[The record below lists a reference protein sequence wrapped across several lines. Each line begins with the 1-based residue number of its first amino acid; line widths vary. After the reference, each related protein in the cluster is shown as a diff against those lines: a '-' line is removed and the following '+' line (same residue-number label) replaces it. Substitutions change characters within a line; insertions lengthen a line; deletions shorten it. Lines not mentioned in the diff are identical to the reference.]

1 VLAEHGRTLLAQMP
15 APSML
20 SAPLDASQ
28 TRLTEAPSVAG
39 LEPVL
44 AGLLPVLLQ
53 HQGHLLCIKE
63 AATGRFV
70 HVNAGMAAFL
80 QKPASALVGVTDGD
94 LFDSSIATALRSADL
109 SVQGSAEPAISD
121 HRFEWAGLRREFSV
135 LRLLVESG
143 TQTLLCCVWHDRGAE
158 RLKEAQ
164 LRIALEQ
171 LELEQRANDALRREI
186 KDQGLRDAQV
196 GLYTRAHFEDQL
208 RREIDLSVREH
219 REFALV
225 LVDID
230 PWSETVRQNGPEAQL
245 RVVKSLGQLLR
256 SNTRA
261 MDASCHLD
269 GSRFAVLLS
278 GVGLATAHGRMEQLR
293 RQCATQI
300 VMHESRELHFTV
312 SIGVASFP
320 HTAHS
325 KDELLLACEH
335 AVAQART
342 RGNHVSLASIRLE
355 D

>member
-1 VLAEHGRTLLAQMP
+1 
-15 APSML
+15 ML
-20 SAPLDASQ
+20 TADTDATPLGHADGH
-28 TRLTEAPSVAG
+28 RPFD

-44 AGLLPVLLQ
+44 AALLPVVMAQQGDLLTV
-53 HQGHLLCIKE
+53 KD
-63 AATGRFV
+63 AVSGRYLY
-70 HVNAGMAAFL
+70 VNHAMAAL
-80 QKPASALVGVTDGD
+80 LERAPAHVIGLSDNE
-94 LFDSSIATALRSADL
+94 LFDAQLAAIFRAADL
-109 SVQGSAEPAISD
+109 TAQGSSEPALSE
-121 HRFEWAGLRREFSV
+121 HRFEWAGLRRDFSV
-135 LRLLVESG
+135 LRVLLERGERAFV
-143 TQTLLCCVWHDRGAE
+143 CAVWRDQGAQ

-164 LRIALEQ
+164 LRGALDQ
-171 LELEQRANDALRREI
+171 LEREQRANEALRREI
-186 KDQGLRDAQV
+186 KEQGLRETHS

-208 RREIDLSVREH
+208 RREVDLSMREQ

-225 LVDID
+225 LIDID
-230 PWSETVRQNGPEAQL
+230 PWSDSVRQRGEPAQL
-245 RVVKSLGQLLR
+245 KVVEALGKLLR

-300 VMHESRELHFTV
+300 VMLDAQELHFSV

-320 HTAHS
+320 HTAHTR
-325 KDELLLACEH
+325 DQLLLAAEQ
-335 AVAQART
+335 AVVAARS